1 MGFLLARSVSQRA
14 GSAPLQ
20 FYGGPLKAR
29 GHLSARLWRSRSPCV
44 RAKHRTVL
52 VVVVQPAS
60 IGALLLVVVRDMGSP
75 VAYRP
80 RLTMRRLTDL
90 YPGEAVP
97 NAEAAAPIVPSLA
110 GNLTAVLDQ
119 RKLPAGRAEELLK
132 NHPPFEGPDLGPKNW
147 RQVGEL
153 DSLLDAS
160 AYQDLTSRG

>member
-1 MGFLLARSVSQRA
+1 MGFLLGRSVSQRA

-29 GHLSARLWRSRSPCV
+29 GHLSAKLWRSRSPCV

-60 IGALLLVVVRDMGSP
+60 IGALLVVMRDMSSP

-80 RLTMRRLTDL
+80 GQTMRRLTDL
-90 YPGEAVP
+90 NPGEAVP
-97 NAEAAAPIVPSLA
+97 NAAAAALIAPSLA

-119 RKLPAGRAEELLK
+119 RKLPAGPVEELLE
-132 NHPPFEGPDLGPKNW
+132 NHPLSK
-147 RQVGEL
+147 V
-153 DSLLDAS
+153 
-160 AYQDLTSRG
+160 LTSAPEIGVRSASWTASSTPRHTRT